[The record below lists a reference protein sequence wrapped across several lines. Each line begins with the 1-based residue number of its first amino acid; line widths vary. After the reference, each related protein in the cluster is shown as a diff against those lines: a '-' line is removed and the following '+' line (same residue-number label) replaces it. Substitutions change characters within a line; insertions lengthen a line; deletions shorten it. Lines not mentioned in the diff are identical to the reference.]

1 MALYTL
7 ARICNPCYHTKAEI
21 VTNGQRNQRE
31 INPRQQERERALTH
45 FLCYIQWLLNKII
58 IISNQIYKS
67 INPHNNQ
74 HKSNLQIFK
83 FINRKSLNCKIVNSF
98 FHNLLLPHGGWGAL
112 FFLGV
117 PLTGRAFG
125 TNTALSPITSNMRCK
140 CASIPHASQ
149 LRAAARCINIIMSVS
164 IYANQLFIST
174 LLQPLPIP
182 DSYRDGIN
190 KGVGG
195 RMVRAG

>member
-1 MALYTL
+1 ML
-7 ARICNPCYHTKAEI
+7 INKAKTI
-21 VTNGQRNQRE
+21 ILVLILFNFKKRCCKLTQKFHFYNKKPKQTRKLNTQNSKLKTN
-31 INPRQQERERALTH
+31 
-45 FLCYIQWLLNKII
+45 F
-58 IISNQIYKS
+58 
-67 INPHNNQ
+67 
-74 HKSNLQIFK
+74 
-83 FINRKSLNCKIVNSF
+83 
-98 FHNLLLPHGGWGAL
+98 LLPHGGWGAL

-190 KGVGG
+190 KGVGC